1 MKKFYLKILI
11 AVMLVFI
18 VSCKT
23 TPAPQVQTDKPQSA
37 GKINITSV
45 SWMIE
50 NLDTSIW
57 HGTLKNS
64 GQIFISFFIAYSG
77 SFNTSSVQK
86 LIVESPID
94 IWTLNAAQLEK
105 ITEIDDIKKIA
116 EVKRLQ
122 CGDGKGAAALGKW
135 KFILTDTSG
144 NSYEQVMDVTGFEKK
159 AEDKKMEEEAALN
172 NPEKETTEIKKIVP
186 VSSAKNEIAALA
198 MPVIKSV
205 SRDEDSIEIYFS
217 VNDGRVKNGYFW
229 FDIPGE
235 KYYKDSGSMI
245 DASGNPVN
253 GCRVF
258 STDGKD
264 CYYILRKD
272 SENEEWIDKITGCFF
287 VVSDTNRVSAPW
299 EERNR
304 TVSAFAPV
312 K

>member
-1 MKKFYLKILI
+1 MKKLYSRILI
-11 AVMLVFI
+11 IITLVCLF
-18 VSCKT
+18 SCKT
-23 TPAPQVQTDKPQSA
+23 VPAPQSQTDKIQHT
-37 GKINITSV
+37 GKIAITSV

-57 HGTLKNS
+57 NGTLTND
-64 GQIFISFFIAYSG
+64 GQIFVSFFIAYSG
-77 SFNTSSVQK
+77 SFNVSDVQK
-86 LIVESPID
+86 LIIESPID
-94 IWTLNAAQLEK
+94 IWTLNSAQLEK
-105 ITEIDDIKKIA
+105 ITEVDDIKKIA

-122 CGDGKGAAALGKW
+122 CGDGKGAAALGAW
-135 KFILTDTSG
+135 KFTLIDSGG
-144 NSYEQVMDVTGFEKK
+144 NSYEQVMDITGFEKK
-159 AEDKKMEEEAALN
+159 EDDKKTEEEAAAN
-172 NPEKETTEIKKIVP
+172 NPQKETAEIKKIVP
-186 VSSAKNEIAALA
+186 ISSAKNEIAALA

-205 SRDEDSIEIYFS
+205 SRDENSIEIYFS
-217 VNDGRVKNGYFW
+217 VNDNRVKNGYFW
-229 FDIPGE
+229 FDVPGE

-253 GCRVF
+253 GCRTF

-264 CYYILRKD
+264 CRYILRKD